1 MVAAPPAVRRPP
13 RDPPWMATEMP
24 TDLRSSPAVRGPVV
38 PVPRWML
45 RLTLGLCLLF
55 ALMLS
60 GHALAGLGGAPAW
73 LTPFFWLGAAG
84 FSVWSFVLIGLHLGQ
99 ERTLARGTRRL
110 LTILAALVMGVTASL
125 AVTALLTGLGAGG

>member
-1 MVAAPPAVRRPP
+1 
-13 RDPPWMATEMP
+13 MATEMP
-24 TDLRSSPAVRGPVV
+24 TDLRPSSTVPGTAARGPAVRGPMV

-73 LTPFFWLGAAG
+73 LTPFLWLGAAG
-84 FSVWSFVLIGLHLGQ
+84 FSVWSFVLIALHLGQ
-99 ERTLARGTRRL
+99 ERTLARGTRLL
-110 LTILAALVMGVTASL
+110 LTGLAALVMGVTASL
-125 AVTALLTGLGAGG
+125 AVTALMTGLGAGG